1 MVIKMFDAFPSAP
14 SKAKSLAMAVFLDT
28 CGFGAFMPQEMRDTL
43 LQNVRSEDSSL
54 SNEAQSPASFSVRS
68 FRSSSVVDSEA
79 NDAATTLGASI
90 LSKKSD
96 EVGEA
101 KQECK
106 DELVQLYKSA
116 IR

>member
-54 SNEAQSPASFSVRS
+54 SNDAQSPTSFRVRS
-68 FRSSSVVDSEA
+68 FRSSSVVDSET
-79 NDAATTLGASI
+79 NDAATVLGASI

-96 EVGEA
+96 DVREA